1 MAKQKIELVF
11 DFNTQDVQ
19 IATDKTLSL
28 TQQLRILKRELQK
41 TDEGTQEFDILKN
54 KINDTEDSVSRVNTK
69 SKEFFSTLSLIP
81 GPIGDIANRVD
92 GAIGLL
98 KTFSSFSLKDITS
111 QFKALGS
118 DLIGIVNN
126 FLGLNKTQKDVIDAN
141 GNLTSSNNDVSS
153 SFKSVDSNSIN
164 AAKGIQEQ
172 VDAQQKSL
180 RVNDEA
186 IKGLKDKIDTE
197 KQLQSALGGSIEV
210 EQAKLFTLK
219 KGTEE
224 YNKSKSTIEGY
235 NSELQNSIAY
245 EQRYSTELTKKEAE
259 QKKATAAINGTTTST
274 EVLTVATNAETGA
287 AATNTVA
294 TNTQSF
300 AMRALAAA
308 ENAASVAGTVLKA
321 VLAGLGIGLL
331 ITGLSMLITYVG
343 EWVMGTDKAAGANK
357 KLNDVLKEQQRIL
370 DNDIKAVDNATKLNV
385 LRAKIAGKTEEEIFQ
400 IQKQGGIQRL
410 NLLRQAEGQIL
421 NEQRKLARRQGDYA
435 RIDEE
440 QRAQLAIEYR
450 DKALKASQDVQDQ
463 IIANEEAGL
472 TEQLRI
478 VEKGRKNNKT
488 AEEIA
493 KEKLEALKAN
503 LDAQIQLEIDAEKR
517 GEKTR
522 ADVLKDLLD
531 KRLQAELTDVKK
543 SEAEKELLRQ
553 QYSEKLKTALND
565 DAKVIKDRRVAE
577 LDALIQ
583 LEKDK
588 GVEGLA
594 TSREAL
600 QTLLNQRM
608 EFELLAVDGVEKS
621 EAEKAAIRAKYAKQ
635 LEDEIKKDIDKQ
647 NELTFRRLSN
657 ELDALDGN
665 YEAQVNKFVEIQKT
679 IETLTGLDEQKKFQL
694 RKDFHDRFLQILDEG
709 NKSEADGIKAKYGQF
724 AEYSGKYY
732 KEMQA
737 KYAQD
742 NIQLKDAL
750 DKKLITQTEYDTRI
764 AANQVAQIE
773 LDKQQAVS
781 KEELAGVVSNALG
794 QVAEIVGR
802 DTAAGKAL
810 AIAQATIDTYA
821 GASKALAAYPPP
833 FNFIAAGAVV
843 VAGLLNVKKIIS
855 TKVPGASDSS
865 AGSGETAK
873 PPTIP
878 INVNAVKRAKGGI
891 INRAEGGDV
900 VGEGTETSDS
910 IPAMLSDGE
919 FVINARSTKVFRPL
933 LSAINN
939 YGNIPAFAAGG
950 SVMRSNTKPGGA
962 SNETLIEKLTDSI
975 SNRPIQTYVVSNLMS
990 NQQQFDRTIKSRS
1003 LI

>member
-11 DFNTQDVQ
+11 DFNAQDVQ
-19 IATDKTLSL
+19 IATNKTLSL
-28 TQQLRILKRELQK
+28 TEQIRILKRELQK
-41 TDEGTQEFDILKN
+41 TKEGTQEFEILTTKL
-54 KINDTEDSVSRVNTK
+54 NDTKDNFDRVNTK
-69 SKEFFSTLSLIP
+69 SKEFFSTLQLIP
-81 GPIGDIANRVD
+81 GPIGDIAGRVD
-92 GAIGLL
+92 NAIGLL
-98 KTFSSFSLKDITS
+98 KTFSGFSFKDITN
-111 QFKALGS
+111 QFKALGK
-118 DLIGIVNN
+118 DLVGIVDN

-141 GNLTSSNNDVSS
+141 GNLSSSNNNVSS
-153 SFKSVDSNSIN
+153 SYQALDGSAIN
-164 AAKGIQEQ
+164 AGKSITDTI
-172 VDAQQKSL
+172 DAQKKSL
-180 RVNDEA
+180 TVNQEA
-186 IKGLKDKIDTE
+186 IKSLEDKIDTE
-197 KQLQSALGGSIEV
+197 KQLQNALNGSIEV
-210 EQAKLFTLK
+210 ESAKLFTLK

-224 YNKSKSTIEGY
+224 YNASKAKIVSY

-245 EQRYSTELTKKEAE
+245 EQRYSTELIKKQAE
-259 QKKATAAINGTTTST
+259 QKKVSTAIDGTTTST

-287 AATNTVA
+287 AQTNTVA

-308 ENAASVAGTVLKA
+308 ESAASVAGTILKG
-321 VLAGLGIGLL
+321 VLAGLGIGLV
-331 ITGLSMLITYVG
+331 ITGISTLLSYLG
-343 EWVMGTDKAAGANK
+343 DWAFGTDKAAGANK
-357 KLNDVLKEQQRIL
+357 KLNDVLKEQQRII

-385 LRAKIAGKTEEEIFQ
+385 LRAKIAGKSEEEIFQ
-400 IQKQGGIQRL
+400 IQKQGGINKL
-410 NLLRQAEGQIL
+410 NLLKQAEGQIL

-435 RIDEE
+435 KIDEE

-450 DKALKASQDVQDQ
+450 DKALKASQDITDQ

-472 TEQLRI
+472 SEQLRI

-493 KEKLEALKAN
+493 KEKLDALKAS

-517 GEKTR
+517 GQQTR
-522 ADVLKDLLD
+522 SEVLKKLLD
-531 KRLQAELTDVKK
+531 ERLQIDLNDVKK

-553 QYSEKLKTALND
+553 QYTEKLKTALDD
-565 DAKVIKDRRVAE
+565 DAKVIRDRRIAE

-588 GVEGLA
+588 GVEGLE
-594 TSREAL
+594 TSKEAL

-608 EFELLAVDGVEKS
+608 EFELLAVNGVEKS

-647 NELTFRRLSN
+647 NENTFKRLSN

-665 YEAQVNKFVEIQKT
+665 YEAQVDKFVEIQNT
-679 IETLTGLDEQKKFQL
+679 INTLTGLDEQKKFQL
-694 RKDFHDRFLQILDEG
+694 KKDYHDKFLQVLDQG
-709 NKSEADGIKAKYGQF
+709 NKNEVDQIQQKYGRF

-732 KEMQA
+732 KELRE
-737 KYAQD
+737 KYVAD
-742 NIQLKDAL
+742 NAQLKDAL
-750 DKKLITQTEYDTRI
+750 DKRLITQTEFDQRI
-764 AANQVAQIE
+764 AANQQAQIE
-773 LDKQQAVS
+773 LDKQQAAS

-794 QVAEIVGR
+794 QVAEIVGKE
-802 DTAAGKAL
+802 TAAGKAL

-865 AGSGETAK
+865 SGSGETAK

-891 INRAEGGDV
+891 ISRAEGGDV

-919 FVINARSTKVFRPL
+919 YVVNARSTKMFRPL

-939 YGNIPAFAAGG
+939 YGTIPGFAAGG
-950 SVMRSNTKPGGA
+950 SVMKSNTKPGGA
-962 SNETLIEKLTDSI
+962 SNETLIERLTDSI
-975 SNRPIQTYVVSNLMS
+975 SNRPIQTYVVSNIMS